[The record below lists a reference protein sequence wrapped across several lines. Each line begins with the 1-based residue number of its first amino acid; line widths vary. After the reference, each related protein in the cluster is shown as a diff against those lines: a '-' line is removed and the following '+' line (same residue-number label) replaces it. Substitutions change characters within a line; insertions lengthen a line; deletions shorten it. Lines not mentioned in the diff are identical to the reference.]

1 MQSFLSLAYSKRKFL
16 LMVFSNLIVQ
26 LGITYYIMEHVNV
39 SVYEKIG
46 FLLSLILQLA
56 IIYVMFIVPNPIIKF
71 ILFSMFSLIT
81 GLHLTYLKKTYDKE
95 AIKAAV
101 ESALGI
107 FGAMFVF
114 GVALVIFGV
123 KFGPKVGIFLLLSLF
138 ILIIARL
145 ISIIT
150 NTANRL
156 LSLISVILF
165 SAFVVYETNLI
176 LRRNYYGD
184 FIMAS
189 FSYYIDILNL
199 FIGSLD
205 K

>member
-1 MQSFLSLAYSKRKFL
+1 MS
-16 LMVFSNLIVQ
+16 
-26 LGITYYIMEHVNV
+26 G
-39 SVYEKIG
+39 
-46 FLLSLILQLA
+46 LQ
-56 IIYVMFIVPNPIIKF
+56 
-71 ILFSMFSLIT
+71 
-81 GLHLTYLKKTYDKE
+81 LTYLKKTYDKE
-95 AIKAAV
+95 AIKPAV

-156 LSLISVILF
+156 LSTITVILF

-199 FIGSLD
+199 FTGSLTN
-205 K
+205 